1 MSSPTT
7 TAIVVAA
14 GRSERMR
21 GTDKIFVPLAGR
33 PLLAWTL
40 AAFQRCDAIDAVV
53 LVASAD
59 AFVHAS
65 ALVREWRFTKVDAVV
80 AGGPHRQASVRAG
93 LDAAPAAGRVVV
105 HDGARPLVTPD
116 LVARTLDAADDTGAA
131 LCGLRA
137 RDTVKR
143 VEGTRVVETYD
154 RHAIWLAQTPQAF
167 DRALL
172 ADAHTRAGVLAT
184 DDAALVEALGHE
196 VRMVEG
202 ESWNIKVTTP
212 EDLVIAE
219 ALLRERFA
227 APDDMAG

>member
-1 MSSPTT
+1 MSSRTT
-7 TAIVVAA
+7 AAIVVAA

-59 AFVHAS
+59 AFARAS
-65 ALVREWRFTKVDAVV
+65 VLVREWRFTKVDAVV
-80 AGGPHRQASVRAG
+80 AGGAHRQASVRAG
-93 LDAAPAAGRVVV
+93 LDAAPAADRVVV
-105 HDGARPLVTPD
+105 HDGARPLLTPE
-116 LVARTLDAADDTGAA
+116 LVIQTLHAANDTGAA
-131 LCGLRA
+131 LCGLPA

-143 VEGTRVVETYD
+143 VLGARVVETYD
-154 RHAIWLAQTPQAF
+154 RDAIWLAQTPQAF

-172 ADAHTRAGVLAT
+172 AEAHARADGAAT
-184 DDAALVEALGHE
+184 DDAALVEAMGRE
-196 VRMVEG
+196 VRIVEG
-202 ESWNIKVTTP
+202 ASWNIKVTTP

-227 APDDMAG
+227 NATNESG